1 MIVLI
6 DSLCL
11 RLLYTYGWLIVV
23 SLDDSIKTNFIIWEA
38 PGQCGIRASTR
49 RRGAYGMNIIKRVS
63 KKGNHIIMET
73 SEPHK
78 NHNPT

>member
-1 MIVLI
+1 
-6 DSLCL
+6 
-11 RLLYTYGWLIVV
+11 LIVV